1 MRNINWYSIIGL
13 AIIVFVLFQLTAC
26 GTVAGMGSD
35 IKGAAE
41 WTHDKMNTPA
51 KSDPVKQDPA
61 K

>member
-1 MRNINWYSIIGL
+1 MKITLIVMFIAL
-13 AIIVFVLFQLTAC
+13 AVVAGTLSGC
-26 GTVAGMGSD
+26 STVAGVGQD

-51 KSDPVKQDPA
+51 KSEPVKQDST